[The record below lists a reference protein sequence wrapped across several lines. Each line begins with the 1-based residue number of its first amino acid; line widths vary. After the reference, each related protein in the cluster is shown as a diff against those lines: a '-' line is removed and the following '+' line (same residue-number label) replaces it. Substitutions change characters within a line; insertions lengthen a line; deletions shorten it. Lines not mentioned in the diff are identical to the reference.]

1 VRAAEIS
8 LDSISVLVVV
18 SRVRNMTRLVA
29 RVKILPS
36 EADSD
41 LERIV
46 ETLRHNPPN
55 GIVMKQSTKE
65 PIAFGINAIIGDFML
80 EDAEGEM
87 DKLEDSIKSIPGV
100 GEIEVLYVSR
110 QSVSIK

>member
-1 VRAAEIS
+1 MRAAEIS

-18 SRVRNMTRLVA
+18 SRVRKMTRLVA

-46 ETLRHNPPN
+46 ETLRQNPPN

-65 PIAFGINAIIGDFML
+65 PIAFGLNALVGDFLL

-87 DKLEDSIKSIPGV
+87 EKLEESIKKIEGA
-100 GEIEVLYVSR
+100 GEIQVLNISR
-110 QSVSIK
+110 QSVKMK

>member
-1 VRAAEIS
+1 MRAAEIS

-41 LERIV
+41 LDGVV
-46 ETLRHNPPN
+46 ETLRQNPPN
-55 GIVMKQSTKE
+55 GIVMKQSMKE
-65 PIAFGINAIIGDFML
+65 PIAFGLNAIIGDFML

>member
-1 VRAAEIS
+1 MRAAEIS

-41 LERIV
+41 LEGIV
-46 ETLRHNPPN
+46 EMLR
-55 GIVMKQSTKE
+55 
-65 PIAFGINAIIGDFML
+65 
-80 EDAEGEM
+80 
-87 DKLEDSIKSIPGV
+87 
-100 GEIEVLYVSR
+100 YR
-110 QSVSIK
+110 